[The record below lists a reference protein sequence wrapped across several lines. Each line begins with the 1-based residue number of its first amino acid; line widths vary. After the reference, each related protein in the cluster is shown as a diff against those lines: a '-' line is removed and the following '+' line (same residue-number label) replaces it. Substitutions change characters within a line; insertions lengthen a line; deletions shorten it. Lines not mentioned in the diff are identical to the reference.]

1 MNEKSRTITRKT
13 TVSIETIEG
22 PVIVTIAPKY
32 GRGKKYRVTVKSRG
46 NIRIAEEPSVVQGST
61 CSIQFYCATVQF
73 YCATCGRPGKDRLG
87 IFLCDECYGI
97 DNAVK

>member
-32 GRGKKYRVTVKSRG
+32 GRGKKYRVTVRSQG

-61 CSIQFYCATVQF
+61 CFIQLYHMV
-73 YCATCGRPGKDRLG
+73 CATCGRPGKDRLG

-97 DNAVK
+97 DNAVR